1 MGNREDLLEGA
12 KRCLLEKGYAR
23 TTARD
28 IAAEAGTSL
37 AAIGYHF
44 RSTEALLNAAMVEA
58 VSEWGAEVEAA
69 LAIELPPD
77 ATPAERFEAFW
88 PKVVD
93 AFARNRKLWA
103 AQFEFLLRAQE
114 VPEVR
119 EHLAAALEKAR
130 FGLGV
135 YFGGIDP
142 ETESRK
148 AWQVGALYD
157 AVLNGL
163 LVQWLIDPDTV
174 PSGRDLAEALV
185 AIAGNDQR
193 PSHVAGG

>member
-28 IAAEAGTSL
+28 IASAAGTSL

-44 RSTEALLNAAMVEA
+44 KSTEALLNAAMVEA
-58 VSEWGAEVEAA
+58 VSEWGAEVEEA
-69 LAIELPPD
+69 LAIELAPD
-77 ATPAERFEAFW
+77 AEPIERFEAFW
-88 PKVVD
+88 PRVVD
-93 AFARNRKLWA
+93 AFARNRKLWTG
-103 AQFEFLLRAQE
+103 QFEFVMRAQE

-130 FGLGV
+130 IGLGS
-135 YFGGIDP
+135 YFGGIDAEAEP
-142 ETESRK
+142 KR
-148 AWQVGALYD
+148 AWQVGALYN

-163 LVQWLIDPDTV
+163 LVQWMIDPDSV
-174 PSGRDLAEALV
+174 PSGRDLAEALR
-185 AIAGNDQR
+185 A
-193 PSHVAGG
+193 VAGRDDTGP